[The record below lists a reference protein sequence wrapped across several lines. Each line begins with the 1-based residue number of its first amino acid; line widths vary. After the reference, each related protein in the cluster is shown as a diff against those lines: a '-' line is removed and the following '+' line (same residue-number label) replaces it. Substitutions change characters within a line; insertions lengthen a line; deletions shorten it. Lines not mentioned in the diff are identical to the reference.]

1 MLKLSEHNFW
11 QNVLKFCN
19 EMDLPIRMIIIY
31 SVKHRHTIRLKFG
44 DITLPTLTKLV
55 LKAKAN
61 DQR

>member
-1 MLKLSEHNFW
+1 
-11 QNVLKFCN
+11 
-19 EMDLPIRMIIIY
+19 MDLPIRMIIIY
-31 SVKHRHTIRLKFG
+31 NVKHRHTIRLKFG